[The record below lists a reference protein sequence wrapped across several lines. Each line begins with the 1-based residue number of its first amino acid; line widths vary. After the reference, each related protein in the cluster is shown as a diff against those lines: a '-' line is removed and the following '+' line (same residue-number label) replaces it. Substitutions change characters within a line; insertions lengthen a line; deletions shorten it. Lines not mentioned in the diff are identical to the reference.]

1 MKAKERIIDIIS
13 KCDKM
18 LSWVETTSART
29 GYPENTSWAIV
40 GFEDYEEAEKFAKEH
55 DLELIWLTKRD
66 GWNLWFRA
74 DDFRGDRITINDN
87 TFGDDACVY
96 DTLRELDDDRRE
108 ILSALISDGA
118 DIDAIELFVRDW
130 RHGHDKFDDEGDNDV
145 VAVWQGG
152 VFDGIYTKHP
162 TEFSYDSKTQILA
175 AQIKAE

>member
-1 MKAKERIIDIIS
+1 MKTKEKIIDIIS
-13 KCDKM
+13 QSNLV
-18 LSWVETTSART
+18 LSYVETTSSRT
-29 GYPENTSWAIV
+29 GYPENTSWAIT
-40 GFEDYEEAEKFAKEH
+40 GFENYDEAEQFAK
-55 DLELIWLTKRD
+55 DNGLDLIWLTKRD
-66 GWNLWFRA
+66 GWNLWFRPYPY
-74 DDFRGDRITINDN
+74 RGDKIRISEDC
-87 TFGDDACVY
+87 FSEGACVY

-118 DIDAIELFVRDW
+118 DIDAIERFVRDW

-175 AQIKAE
+175 AQLKMV